1 MENDEMVIKEQDG
14 EDEHHHHHHHDDDDC
29 CCKDEHHHHHH
40 HDECECEDEHHHHHH
55 HHDDEC
61 DCEDEHHHHHHHDD
75 ECDCEDEHHHHHHH
89 HDGDDC
95 DCDDCVSG
103 VSIVHHENALA
114 GSFEIEA
121 DLSKE
126 DADKYIKEYM
136 LLIRSIVEK
145 HEGVVGHI
153 KSSVTDKDGHT
164 AMYSLTDTE
173 VFRVGEYDQ
182 LGKAEKIAF
191 AAILYG
197 LDEITLRSL
206 LVVTKEVLL

>member
-14 EDEHHHHHHHDDDDC
+14 EDEHHHHHHHDDEC
-29 CCKDEHHHHHH
+29 CCKDEHHH

-55 HHDDEC
+55 HDDEC
-61 DCEDEHHHHHHHDD
+61 ECEDEHHHHHHHDD
-75 ECDCEDEHHHHHHH
+75 ECDCEDEHHHHHH